1 MSYVLDA
8 SAAIAVL
15 LDEPGADKVAPVI
28 AQASISAV
36 NLSEAINAFARRGV
50 DIEAAHDVLMG
61 LEFDVVAFD
70 AGLALSAALLQPAT
84 ASAGLSLGDRAC
96 LALAKRL
103 GVPALTA
110 DRAWATIAEAA
121 AVEIVLIR

>member
-36 NLSEAINAFARRGV
+36 NLSEAVNAFARRGV
-50 DIEAAHDVLMG
+50 DIQAAYDVLMG

-70 AGLALSAALLQPAT
+70 AGLALSTALLQPAT

-121 AVEIVLIR
+121 GVEIVLIR